1 MNKKIIFSNK
11 TYGKINFDLT
21 DLLSWKSHIVE
32 EFALV
37 KMEPETVHQHPEP
50 VSDIKRGRGRPKKQS
65 VPEQVPEP
73 VAPPLV
79 RMQPAPAPEPEPEP
93 EPVPEP
99 VPEPERKRGRPKK
112 LIVDEV
118 VQIKRR
124 VGRPKKVQLNH
135 LHQYLT

>member
-65 VPEQVPEP
+65 VPEQVP
-73 VAPPLV
+73 
-79 RMQPAPAPEPEPEP
+79 APEPEPEP
-93 EPVPEP
+93 EPEP

>member
-65 VPEQVPEP
+65 VPEPEP
-73 VAPPLV
+73 A
-79 RMQPAPAPEPEPEP
+79 
-93 EPVPEP
+93 PEP

-118 VQIKRR
+118 VQPKRR

>member
-37 KMEPETVHQHPEP
+37 KMQLETVHQYPGP

-73 VAPPLV
+73 GAPPLV
-79 RMQPAPAPEPEPEP
+79 RMQPVSPPLVRMQPV
-93 EPVPEP
+93 PVPEY
-99 VPEPERKRGRPKK
+99 RK
-112 LIVDEV
+112 
-118 VQIKRR
+118 
-124 VGRPKKVQLNH
+124 
-135 LHQYLT
+135 

>member
-65 VPEQVPEP
+65 VPEPEPAPEPVPEP
-73 VAPPLV
+73 V
-79 RMQPAPAPEPEPEP
+79 PEPEPEP
-93 EPVPEP
+93 APEP

-135 LHQYLT
+135 LHLLIA

>member
-65 VPEQVPEP
+65 VPEPEPAPEP
-73 VAPPLV
+73 VPE
-79 RMQPAPAPEPEPEP
+79 PAPEPEPEP
-93 EPVPEP
+93 APEP

-135 LHQYLT
+135 HHCSA

>member
-65 VPEQVPEP
+65 VPEPEPAPEPVPEP
-73 VAPPLV
+73 V
-79 RMQPAPAPEPEPEP
+79 PEPEPEP
-93 EPVPEP
+93 APEP

-118 VQIKRR
+118 VQPKRR

-135 LHQYLT
+135 HHCSA

>member
-1 MNKKIIFSNK
+1 MNKKIIFANK

-37 KMEPETVHQHPEP
+37 KMQPETVHQHPEP
-50 VSDIKRGRGRPKKQS
+50 VPDIKRGRGRPKKQS

-79 RMQPAPAPEPEPEP
+79 RMQPAPAPEPEPVP
-93 EPVPEP
+93 EPAP

-118 VQIKRR
+118 VQPKRR
-124 VGRPKKVQLNH
+124 VGRPKKVHINH
-135 LHQYLT
+135 HHCSA